1 MNNNYPFVNIST
13 KTLILSIEKD
23 IQNLI
28 NQITKKEHLETLY
41 YILEGLKFLSKSIP
55 DENYLNES
63 DLERK
68 KERIENY
75 NKVYYDIEQIDN
87 FLEKSQNNENQNTK
101 KILALE
107 ECLKVLNNEYDDL
120 SKKYGE
126 VVEKNKEIENSVD
139 KKINSVKKYNKNLDE
154 EKKKNNQLKRKVLD
168 AENRFKLSIKELKTT
183 QTNKNS
189 LKKSIK
195 NMDEINKKLI
205 EELNTKDEKYKI
217 LKKMNSKLEKEA
229 NNILKQLNKI
239 LKIGQKAQEV
249 QDNKIKMEELINT
262 LNLQLNEI
270 VKENEKLLEN
280 NQLLNN
286 QIIVNQKEI
295 IELKKENENLKN
307 EYNNLIN
314 FNNEKRFN
322 SNNNNIL
329 NNTSKILSGNYFL
342 QNDSTNTKKN

>member
-1 MNNNYPFVNIST
+1 MNNNYPFINISSQ
-13 KTLILSIEKD
+13 TLILSIEKD

-41 YILEGLKFLSKSIP
+41 YILEGLKLLSKTIP
-55 DENYLNES
+55 DDNYFYENE
-63 DLERK
+63 LERK
-68 KERIENY
+68 KERIEKY

-107 ECLKVLNNEYDDL
+107 ECLKILNNEYDDL
-120 SKKYGE
+120 SKKYGD
-126 VVEKNKEIENSVD
+126 VIEKNKEIENTID
-139 KKINSVKKYNKNLDE
+139 KKLNSVKKYNKNLDE
-154 EKKKNNQLKRKVLD
+154 ERKKNNQLKKKVVD

-183 QTNKNS
+183 QTNTNS

-195 NMDEINKKLI
+195 NKDDVNKKLI

-217 LKKMNSKLEKEA
+217 IKKMNVKLEKEA
-229 NNILKQLNKI
+229 NTILKQLNKI
-239 LKIGQKAQEV
+239 LKIGEKAQEV
-249 QDNKIKMEELINT
+249 QENKKKMEEIINT

-295 IELKKENENLKN
+295 IELKKENEILKN
-307 EYNNLIN
+307 EYNNILN
-314 FNNEKRFN
+314 LNNEKRFN
-322 SNNNNIL
+322 SN
-329 NNTSKILSGNYFL
+329 SSNYTYL
-342 QNDSTNTKKN
+342 K